1 MTYQA
6 AMPVASMTDDEL
18 IKCVD
23 NLPEASELLKEL
35 AKRLADVVD
44 ADLPN
49 QVEELTDKLHDA
61 RITAE
66 DRAETIAERDL
77 TISGLEHEL
86 ESVTCERDTA
96 ERGVTALS
104 AELEHH
110 AKEIHNL
117 KDLLRDYDGVR
128 ALDKE

>member
-1 MTYQA
+1 MTYQSV
-6 AMPVASMTDDEL
+6 MPVASMTDDEL

-23 NLPEASELLKEL
+23 NLPDASEVLKEL

-61 RITAE
+61 RILAE
-66 DRAETIAERDL
+66 DRAETIVHRDM

-86 ESVTCERDTA
+86 ESVKCERDTA
-96 ERGVTALS
+96 EREV
-104 AELEHH
+104 ER
-110 AKEIHNL
+110 
-117 KDLLRDYDGVR
+117 LR
-128 ALDKE
+128 LDKE